1 MGSDKHKKS
10 HKRKYS
16 DDSEADASE
25 SSDASQQH
33 KKSKKQKKDKVK
45 KDKHKK
51 SKKDDKRI
59 KEAKRFLKQTLKGDK
74 AGAAEDAKPLD
85 SNTQIDTID
94 KDDYFAKNAEFTA
107 WLREQR
113 SKYFNEMDS
122 HETRALFDEFVEEW
136 NGRRLFAKYYTGM
149 TGGASVRRTKHQWG
163 IRQGGD
169 ADLALGAVGMAAAM
183 EEEREAEQAARQGQ
197 QVERRKWRADQKDWL
212 EEQLPKATGREAQLE
227 KKAARREAAKEREQ
241 SPDISKLPGGGDIM
255 GGDDSFAAAK
265 ARESRKDDWRSKQ
278 QAVKQDLLAQKLA
291 AANAEEQAKMAMFHS
306 MISSG
311 KAVTISKR
319 Q

>member
-25 SSDASQQH
+25 NSDVSQQH
-33 KKSKKQKKDKVK
+33 RKDKKQKKDKVK

-59 KEAKRFLKQTLKGDK
+59 KEAKKFLKQTLKGDK
-74 AGAAEDAKPLD
+74 AGGAEDVKPLD
-85 SNTQIDTID
+85 SNTQIESID

-122 HETRALFDEFVEEW
+122 DETRALFDEFVEEW
-136 NGRRLFAKYYTGM
+136 NGRRLFAKYYAGM
-149 TGGASVRRTKHQWG
+149 TGGASIRRTKHQWG

-169 ADLALGAVGMAAAM
+169 ADLASGAVGMAAAM

-265 ARESRKDDWRSKQ
+265 ARESRKEDWRSKQ

-311 KAVTISKR
+311 KAVTIPKR

>member
-1 MGSDKHKKS
+1 MGNDKHKKS
-10 HKRKYS
+10 HKRKRS
-16 DDSEADASE
+16 DESEVEASD

-33 KKSKKQKKDKVK
+33 KKSKKHKKDKVK

-59 KEAKRFLKQTLKGDK
+59 KEAKKFLRQTLKDK
-74 AGAAEDAKPLD
+74 AGGTEDAKPLD
-85 SNTQIDTID
+85 SNTQIENID

-122 HETRALFDEFVEEW
+122 DETRALFDEFVEEW
-136 NGRRLFAKYYTGM
+136 NGRRLFAKYYAGM
-149 TGGASVRRTKHQWG
+149 TTGAGVRRTKHQWG

-169 ADLALGAVGMAAAM
+169 ADLASGAVGMAAAM

-212 EEQLPKATGREAQLE
+212 EEQLPKATGRC
-227 KKAARREAAKEREQ
+227 
-241 SPDISKLPGGGDIM
+241 
-255 GGDDSFAAAK
+255 
-265 ARESRKDDWRSKQ
+265 
-278 QAVKQDLLAQKLA
+278 V
-291 AANAEEQAKMAMFHS
+291 H
-306 MISSG
+306 
-311 KAVTISKR
+311 
-319 Q
+319 